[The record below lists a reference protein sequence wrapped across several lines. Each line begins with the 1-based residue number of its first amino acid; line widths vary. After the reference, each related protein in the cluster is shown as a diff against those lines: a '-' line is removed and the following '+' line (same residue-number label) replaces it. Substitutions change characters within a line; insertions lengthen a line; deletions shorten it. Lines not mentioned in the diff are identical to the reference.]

1 MESQGSSF
9 PVLSSNEMNGFFK
22 RMLDNLFDAVYFT
35 DLQRRIIYWNLAA
48 EDFTGYSA
56 EEVVGKRCAD
66 NILMHVDETG
76 RPFCTGERPLREMPG
91 AGRSLHRARGRLAN
105 PGDHFGGG
113 NHGHSRGLAGVPLKQ
128 GRSAA

>member
-1 MESQGSSF
+1 MY
-9 PVLSSNEMNGFFK
+9 GFIK

-48 EDFTGYSA
+48 EDLTGYSA

-76 RPFCTGERPLREMPG
+76 SPFCTGECPLREMPG

-128 GRSAA
+128 GRSAAL